1 MDALT
6 TRIAPLEE
14 LGSYGKYEAGPFAP
28 GYGVT
33 LGNALRRVLLGSL
46 EGAAV
51 TAVQI
56 TGVQQEFSALPGSR
70 EDVVQILLNVKKIRL
85 RSFATGR
92 VELTLNKKGAGPVT
106 AGDITPNGQV
116 EIVNPEQVLLTLDS
130 DKASIEMFLVVEK
143 GVGYVSSDRLEA
155 DPEGEVRPRG
165 VMAVDAIFT
174 PVRKVNFTVENTR
187 VGQDVDREKLILEVE
202 TDGTITPE
210 AAVRQAAAILVGQF
224 SAFSGLG
231 EAPAAVPAAAAG
243 GNLLDMSIEDLDLPM
258 RAYNA
263 LKRAGILKVGQ
274 LLLMMHKDEIE
285 LLKLRNFGQKSL
297 TEVRA
302 KLVERGFDVPESTIS
317 PDAIFEDEDDE
328 DGDDDLSAGE
338 KA

>member
-1 MDALT
+1 MTDALT

-56 TGVQQEFSALPGSR
+56 DGVMQEFSSLPGVR

-85 RSFATGR
+85 RSFAKER
-92 VELTLNKKGAGPVT
+92 IELALSKKGAGPVT
-106 AGDITPNGQV
+106 AGDIKPNGQV
-116 EIVNPEQVLLTLDS
+116 EIVNPELVLATLDS
-130 DKASIEMFLVVEK
+130 DKSSIEATLVVET
-143 GVGYVSSDRLEA
+143 GVGYVSSDRVEA
-155 DPEGEVRPRG
+155 DLEGEVRPRG
-165 VMAVDAIFT
+165 VMSVDAIFT

-202 TDGTITPE
+202 TDGTISPE
-210 AAVRQAAAILVGQF
+210 AAVRKAAAILVGQF
-224 SAFSGLG
+224 TAFSGLG
-231 EAPAAVPAAAAG
+231 EAPAAAPAAEAS
-243 GNLLDMSIEDLDLPM
+243 GNLLDLSIEDLDLPM

-263 LKRAGILKVGQ
+263 LKRAGILKVRQ
-274 LLLMMHKDEIE
+274 LLTALDGGEME

-297 TEVRA
+297 NEVRE
-302 KLVERGFDVPESTIS
+302 KLAERGFDVPASSI
-317 PDAIFEDEDDE
+317 PADAIFDEDESDDE
-328 DGDDDLSAGE
+328 E
-338 KA
+338 KAR

>member
-1 MDALT
+1 MSDALT
-6 TRIAPLEE
+6 TKIAPLEE

-56 TGVQQEFSALPGSR
+56 DGVMQEFSSLPGVR

-85 RSFATGR
+85 RSFAKER
-92 VELTLNKKGAGPVT
+92 IELTLSKKGAGPVT
-106 AGDITPNGQV
+106 AGDIKPNGQI
-116 EIVNPEQVLLTLDS
+116 EIVNPELVLATLNAD
-130 DKASIEMFLVVEK
+130 AAIEATLVVET
-143 GVGYVSSDRLEA
+143 GVGYVSSDRVDA

-165 VMAVDAIFT
+165 VMSVDAIFT

-187 VGQDVDREKLILEVE
+187 VGQDVDREKLILEIE

-210 AAVRQAAAILVGQF
+210 AAVRKAAAILVSQF
-224 SAFSGLG
+224 TAFSGLG
-231 EAPAAVPAAAAG
+231 EAPVAAPAAEAG
-243 GNLLDMSIEDLDLPM
+243 GNLLDLSIEDLDLPM

-263 LKRAGILKVGQ
+263 LKRAGILKVRQ
-274 LLLMMHKDEIE
+274 LLTALDGGEME

-297 TEVRA
+297 NEVRE
-302 KLVERGFDVPESTIS
+302 KLVERGFDVPESTI
-317 PDAIFEDEDDE
+317 PADAIFDEDESDDE
-328 DGDDDLSAGE
+328 EE

>member
-1 MDALT
+1 MSDAVST
-6 TRIAPLEE
+6 KIAPIEE

-56 TGVQQEFSALPGSR
+56 TGVQQEFSSIPGVR
-70 EDVVQILLNVKKIRL
+70 EDVVQILLNIKKIRL

-92 VELTLNKKGAGPVT
+92 VELTLNKKGAGTVT
-106 AGDITPNGQV
+106 AGDIAANGQI
-116 EIVNPEQVLLTLDS
+116 EIVNPEQVLMTIDS
-130 DKASIEMFLVVEK
+130 DKAAIELFLVVER
-143 GVGYVSSDRLEA
+143 GVGYVSADRLEA
-155 DPEGEVRPRG
+155 DPEAEPRPLG

-202 TDGTITPE
+202 TDGTLTPE
-210 AAVRQAAAILVGQF
+210 DAVRKAAAILVGQF
-224 SAFSGLG
+224 NAFSGLG
-231 EAPAAVPAAAAG
+231 EAAAEAPATSAG
-243 GNLLDMSIEDLDLPM
+243 GNLLDTPIEELDLPM

-263 LKRAGILKVGQ
+263 LKRAGIVRVQQ
-274 LLLMMHKDEIE
+274 LLAALDGGETE

-297 TEVRA
+297 LEVRA
-302 KLVERGFDVPESTIS
+302 KLVERGFEVPESTLVL
-317 PDAIFEDEDDE
+317 DGDLGDEDEDLDDE
-328 DGDDDLSAGE
+328 E
-338 KA
+338 KG

>member
-1 MDALT
+1 MSDALT
-6 TRIAPLEE
+6 TKIAPLEE

-56 TGVQQEFSALPGSR
+56 DGVMQEFSSLPGVR

-85 RSFATGR
+85 RSFAKER
-92 VELTLNKKGAGPVT
+92 IELTLSKKGAGPVT
-106 AGDITPNGQV
+106 AGDIKPNGQI
-116 EIVNPEQVLLTLDS
+116 EIVNPELVLATLNAD
-130 DKASIEMFLVVEK
+130 AAIEATLVVET
-143 GVGYVSSDRLEA
+143 GVGYVSSDRVDA

-165 VMAVDAIFT
+165 VMSVDAIFT

-187 VGQDVDREKLILEVE
+187 VGQDVDREKLILEIE

-210 AAVRQAAAILVGQF
+210 AAVRKAAAILVSQF
-224 SAFSGLG
+224 TAFSGLG
-231 EAPAAVPAAAAG
+231 ELPAAAPAAEAG
-243 GNLLDMSIEDLDLPM
+243 GNLLDVSIEDLDLPM

-263 LKRAGILKVGQ
+263 LKRAGILKVRQ
-274 LLLMMHKDEIE
+274 LLTALDGGEME

-297 TEVRA
+297 NEVRE
-302 KLVERGFDVPESTIS
+302 KLVERGFDVPESTI
-317 PDAIFEDEDDE
+317 PADAIFDEDESDDE
-328 DGDDDLSAGE
+328 E